1 MAMDS
6 AYITKNSLGTGSGTD
21 AGGNAYT
28 LYEYVFAPKHYPET
42 LNAKKTPKIL
52 LQCCQHGFEKGAAYG
67 MYYFMYD
74 LVNNWDKN
82 SRLEYIRNHV
92 EIHLIPV
99 ANPWGFDNRSYLN
112 ANDVNLNR
120 NYLCPNWT
128 YVPTTDTTNSSGD
141 EPFDQPETQIIKTWV
156 ESHPD
161 AVFFADVHTNGQYNS
176 NGYNNMNP
184 LMPVSDIGDAYYNRC
199 YNAFVREIDTQTLMF
214 PKMYPSVQPGADEY
228 CGRIQSDLSTEA
240 KGTAN
245 KWVSVY
251 KNIVGFTLEI
261 INGLVVNSETVID
274 YMSEDTKKIDSEMIG
289 NVLSA
294 LLRVYADS

>member
-1 MAMDS
+1 MMD
-6 AYITKNSLGTGSGTD
+6 K
-21 AGGNAYT
+21 
-28 LYEYVFAPKHYPET
+28 LYNDTARFVE
-42 LNAKKTPKIL
+42 LN
-52 LQCCQHGFEKGAAYG
+52 Y
-67 MYYFMYD
+67 
-74 LVNNWDKN
+74 
-82 SRLEYIRNHV
+82 
-92 EIHLIPV
+92 
-99 ANPWGFDNRSYLN
+99 
-112 ANDVNLNR
+112 NLN
-120 NYLCPNWT
+120 
-128 YVPTTDTTNSSGD
+128 
-141 EPFDQPETQIIKTWV
+141 
-156 ESHPD
+156 
-161 AVFFADVHTNGQYNS
+161 
-176 NGYNNMNP
+176 
-184 LMPVSDIGDAYYNRC
+184 NRC

-261 INGLVVNSETVID
+261 INGLVENGETVID